1 VDESLLYLVAADA
14 LLVSHA
20 LFVCFVVIGLLL
32 IFVGKWLGWRW
43 VRHPGF
49 RIVHLLAIAIVVLQS
64 WLGMICPLTAWEMN
78 LRATAGD
85 AVYAGS
91 FVSHWLERLLY
102 YHAPEW
108 VFVVVYT
115 LFGALVVASWRWVR
129 PER

>member
-1 VDESLLYLVAADA
+1 MDESLLYLVAADA